1 MLGINNQNIT
11 TANIPNLNTNL
22 INSITAAQKQPIGL
36 TQFKDL
42 NMPQSFTDDNGTKW
56 KLAKSSKDS
65 SVEIPDPAMV
75 TLTRWWNHVH
85 PLSNGKV
92 YIYVVEGIKR
102 PRIESENSVMVL
114 YQWFSTAN
122 RSNFTPN
129 DITAAEWYNAN
140 VYTANIIDSRISQL
154 RALCG
159 MNQEQKI
166 NTPNNNT
173 IEELDI
179 NLIRNTDNDRRTD
192 AEVTKPVGTHK
203 K

>member
-1 MLGINNQNIT
+1 MLGINQNIAN
-11 TANIPNLNTNL
+11 ANIPNLNTNL

-159 MNQEQKI
+159 LNQEQKI
-166 NTPNNNT
+166 NTPNNNA

>member
-1 MLGINNQNIT
+1 MLGINQNIAN
-11 TANIPNLNTNL
+11 ANIPNLNTNL
-22 INSITAAQKQPIGL
+22 INSITAQKQPIGL

-85 PLSNGKV
+85 PMSNGKV
-92 YIYVVEGIKR
+92 FIYVVEGIKR

-114 YQWFSTAN
+114 YQWFSTVN

-154 RALCG
+154 RALWG
-159 MNQEQKI
+159 LNQEQKI
-166 NTPNNNT
+166 NAPNNNT

-179 NLIRNTDNDRRTD
+179 NLIRNTENDRRTD
-192 AEVTKPVGTHK
+192 AETSKSVGTHK

>member
-1 MLGINNQNIT
+1 MLGINQNIAN
-11 TANIPNLNTNL
+11 ANIPNLNTNL
-22 INSITAAQKQPIGL
+22 INSITAQKQPIGL

-42 NMPQSFTDDNGTKW
+42 NMPLSFTDDNGTKW

-85 PLSNGKV
+85 PMSNGKV

-114 YQWFSTAN
+114 YQWFSTVN

-159 MNQEQKI
+159 LNQEQKI
-166 NTPNNNT
+166 NTPNSNT

-179 NLIRNTDNDRRTD
+179 NLIRNTENDRRTD
-192 AEVTKPVGTHK
+192 AETSKSVGTHK

>member
-1 MLGINNQNIT
+1 MLGINQNIAN
-11 TANIPNLNTNL
+11 ANIPNLNTNL
-22 INSITAAQKQPIGL
+22 INSITAQKQPIGL

-42 NMPQSFTDDNGTKW
+42 DMPQAFTDDNGTKW

-85 PLSNGKV
+85 PMSNGKV
-92 YIYVVEGIKR
+92 FIYVVEGIKR

-114 YQWFSTAN
+114 YQWFSTVN

-159 MNQEQKI
+159 LNQEQKI
-166 NTPNNNT
+166 NAPNNNT

-192 AEVTKPVGTHK
+192 AETSKSIGTHK